1 MDLEKIRKQ
10 LDYLVKHDWIHGYTL
25 NDDGELWFSYGL
37 SSVGST
43 ENYTDYLAYGGT
55 DLAKMFEKLAN
66 EVGEDLQNSADD
78 CGDFFGYDSQEE
90 LDERIEEE
98 SDFLRKLSNIIKES
112 E

>member
-1 MDLEKIRKQ
+1 MEVEKIRTQ
-10 LDYLVKHDWIHGYTL
+10 LDYLVKHNWIHGYTL
-25 NDDGELWFSYGL
+25 NNDGELWFSYGL
-37 SSVGST
+37 PSIGST
-43 ENYTDYLAYGGT
+43 ENYTDYLALYDVT
-55 DLAKMFEKLAN
+55 LDKVFEKLAN

-98 SDFLRKLSNIIKES
+98 SGFLRRLSEIVKEV